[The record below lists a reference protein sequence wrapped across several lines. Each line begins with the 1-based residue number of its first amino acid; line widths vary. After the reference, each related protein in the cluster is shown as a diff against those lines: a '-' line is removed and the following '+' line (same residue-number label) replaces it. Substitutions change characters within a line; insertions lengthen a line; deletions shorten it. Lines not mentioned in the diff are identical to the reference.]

1 VHTYSKAPF
10 RDEWMHWA
18 GVLMLQRLLTV
29 VFQSLSTEAFGK
41 SLGVTAVSFISAL
54 LQVHARPFRSNRV
67 NQVQLMALVCLTFIS
82 MLSGAQAA
90 FETAGVDTSKAPV
103 LAAIIERADWMM
115 CVLLLLPP
123 LLFMLPMDLR
133 KRCGAYLCKHG
144 AGDEGDEERNRA
156 LDAAS
161 AGNQT
166 LERQLQQAQQR
177 NEQLL
182 QEKERE
188 KEQLLQEKEQLL
200 QEKEQEKEQLLQE
213 KEQEKEQLLQEKA
226 QEMQRQGQR
235 HEQEKEQLQ
244 QDNEELQEEK
254 EQLQQDNEELKEEK
268 EQLQQDN
275 DQLLARLEDQQEPGE
290 QRAAT
295 AARRD
300 VYRTFDPAGQEGQG
314 EIA

>member
-1 VHTYSKAPF
+1 
-10 RDEWMHWA
+10 
-18 GVLMLQRLLTV
+18 
-29 VFQSLSTEAFGK
+29 
-41 SLGVTAVSFISAL
+41 
-54 LQVHARPFRSNRV
+54 
-67 NQVQLMALVCLTFIS
+67 VQLTALVCLTFIS

-144 AGDEGDEERNRA
+144 AGGEGDEERNRA
-156 LDAAS
+156 LDVAS
-161 AGNQT
+161 AANQT
-166 LERQLQQAQQR
+166 QARLQALERQLQQAQQVQQENEQLVQE

-182 QEKERE
+182 QEKEQEMQRQRQRHEQEKEQLRQEKEQE

-200 QEKEQEKEQLLQE
+200 QEKEQEKEQLLQ
-213 KEQEKEQLLQEKA
+213 
-226 QEMQRQGQR
+226 
-235 HEQEKEQLQ
+235 
-244 QDNEELQEEK
+244 
-254 EQLQQDNEELKEEK
+254 EK

-314 EIA
+314 GVA